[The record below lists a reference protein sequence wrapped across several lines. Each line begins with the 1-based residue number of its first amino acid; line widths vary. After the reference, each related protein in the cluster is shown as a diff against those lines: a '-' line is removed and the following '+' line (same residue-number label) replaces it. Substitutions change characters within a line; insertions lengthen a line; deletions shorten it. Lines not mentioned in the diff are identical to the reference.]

1 MKGDNPL
8 SILKLNNKIITLGG
22 SIATAIDYPIKG
34 DLINMDLDG
43 NGNKTYRVLSID
55 GKVVKVLGMND
66 ISTSQIW
73 GNGTANTV
81 IMNGMAVAKYQDSN
95 LDTYLNTTWYNTLS
109 SEAKGA
115 IAPQIIKQDAWEWG
129 SDSGNPVY
137 SGTYGESIPG
147 SENYYISKQA
157 ELTIEEKNIFALSVQ
172 EVTDYLNDNNVQ
184 VDTSAVLRNVNI
196 WRMFWNTEVHSSNY
210 SNLWLRSARMGGS
223 SPGMVWIVAGAVG
236 SLDAMGSSFTAAV
249 RPAFAIDLSKIP
261 FTKTTEV
268 IS

>member
-1 MKGDNPL
+1 M

-22 SIATAIDYPIKG
+22 SVATAIDYPVKG
-34 DLINMDLDG
+34 ELINMDVDG

-55 GKVVKVLGMND
+55 GKVAKVLGMND
-66 ISTSQIW
+66 ISTSQVW

-81 IMNGMAVAKYQDSN
+81 IMNGRAVAKYQDSD

-109 SEAKGA
+109 NAAKGA
-115 IAPQIIKQDAWEWG
+115 IVPQIIKQDAWEWG
-129 SDSGNPVY
+129 DDSGNPTY

-147 SENYYISKQA
+147 TESYYISKHA
-157 ELTIEEKNIFALSVQ
+157 ELTIEEKNVYALSMQ
-172 EVTDYLNDNNVQ
+172 EVTDYLNDSNTQ
-184 VDTSAVLRNVNI
+184 VDVSAVLRNVNI
-196 WRMFWNTEVHSSNY
+196 WKMFWNAEVHSSNY

-223 SPGMVWIVAGAVG
+223 GPGMVWIVAGIVG
-236 SLDAMGSSFTAAV
+236 SLDVVGSSYNNGAI
-249 RPAFAIDLSKIP
+249 RPAFNIDLSKIP